1 MRVGAR
7 KLLSLREE
15 KAKQHTP
22 VGSQPAYFSSGIRVI
37 GSKMVEGPATFQ
49 TLSRETAYCLARGH
63 ILVEYFYGDGSPLF
77 LRRRQ
82 MTYTPQNFIKN
93 IIFKPQYLP
102 GDVKMA
108 PGDVKMA
115 PGDVKL

>member
-1 MRVGAR
+1 MIA
-7 KLLSLREE
+7 
-15 KAKQHTP
+15 
-22 VGSQPAYFSSGIRVI
+22 SQLVQVYKYMYS
-37 GSKMVEGPATFQ
+37 
-49 TLSRETAYCLARGH
+49 

-77 LRRRQ
+77 LRRHQ
-82 MTYTPQNFIKN
+82 ITSTPQNFIKN
-93 IIFKPQYLP
+93 IIFKPQYSP

>member
-1 MRVGAR
+1 MIRLNGIYIWMYIVQCILQAGG
-7 KLLSLREE
+7 KNCQKIEE
-15 KAKQHTP
+15 KKKPLLTRKQKVILHVDSDP
-22 VGSQPAYFSSGIRVI
+22 V
-37 GSKMVEGPATFQ
+37 T
-49 TLSRETAYCLARGH
+49 

-77 LRRRQ
+77 LRLRQ
-82 MTYTPQNFIKN
+82 MTSTPQNFIKN

-115 PGDVKL
+115 LGDVKL